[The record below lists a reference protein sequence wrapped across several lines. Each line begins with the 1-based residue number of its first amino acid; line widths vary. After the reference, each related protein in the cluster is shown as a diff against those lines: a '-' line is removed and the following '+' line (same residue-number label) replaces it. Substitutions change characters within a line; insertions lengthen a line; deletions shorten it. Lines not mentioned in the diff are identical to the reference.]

1 MQHLGVPVIAEG
13 DRKKK
18 RPQRKERNEDT
29 YSVSRWVPVVKD
41 IMEDAI
47 SGTLDSKLYPF
58 APGTA
63 STQSAERGPAGDAEA
78 RSARWT
84 WHHKDKGHQKEQAT
98 VARTGP
104 RLIIFIAGGVTY
116 SELRCA
122 YEVSSDE
129 SSKGWE
135 VVIGSNT
142 TISPEQ
148 YLLELRDLEK
158 QTQIS

>member
-13 DRKKK
+13 VSLPSSMLPLYSIILCLLKDRKKK

-63 STQSAERGPAGDAEA
+63 STQSAERGPGE
-78 RSARWT
+78 
-84 WHHKDKGHQKEQAT
+84 
-98 VARTGP
+98 
-104 RLIIFIAGGVTY
+104 
-116 SELRCA
+116 
-122 YEVSSDE
+122 
-129 SSKGWE
+129 
-135 VVIGSNT
+135 
-142 TISPEQ
+142 
-148 YLLELRDLEK
+148 
-158 QTQIS
+158 